1 MKSRKCPN
9 CACRISG
16 PVLNCPVCNSVFKCK
31 KCGKEL
37 TDYNDALC
45 PLCKAN
51 KKESR
56 HQILKHAGEVFTIGM
71 CVGITIYQTAK
82 ISTKNHINDHT
93 DKS

>member
-51 KKESR
+51 IKESR
-56 HQILKHAGEVFTIGM
+56 HQILKHAGKVFIGM
-71 CVGITIYQTAK
+71 VVCINIYQTAK
-82 ISTKNHINDHT
+82 TSTKNHINDYT
-93 DKS
+93 DKN